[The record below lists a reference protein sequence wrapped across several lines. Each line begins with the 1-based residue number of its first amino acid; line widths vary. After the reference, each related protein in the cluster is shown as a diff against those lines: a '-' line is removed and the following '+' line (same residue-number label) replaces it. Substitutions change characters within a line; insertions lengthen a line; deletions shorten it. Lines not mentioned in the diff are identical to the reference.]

1 MSVDVPFPLD
11 PGAPEDS
18 LRRILGLMRI
28 APLDFG
34 LRIRA
39 GDLLIKVG
47 DRTRGIR
54 VLRSCADYCTL
65 AGFPVRALWA
75 LKIIETFAFDT
86 NLVERGLNMLAR
98 QYCRAPDRVFGD
110 PIFEMP
116 LPKRELQLHDLPEE
130 LEDVKAELER
140 RATDII
146 RGVNF
151 PDRLPRFPLL
161 SELEHDAFLSV
172 VRAVRLRR
180 VPAGAE
186 LAREGETGNAVSIVV
201 SGKVVVTKRMSDG
214 SATTLAEL
222 GEGQIFG
229 EMALVTES
237 PRVATVLADTAVDL
251 FELPRSVLQALGP
264 DASQLQSALS
274 RQVCDRMV
282 KNLTNLSPVF
292 RALPEDS
299 RTHLLTRFQTRLVE
313 AEEDIIVEG
322 QLGRGLFIILDGLVQ
337 VTLRKGGKRHLLN
350 WLREGD
356 VLGEISLLRNTP
368 ATATCT
374 ASRRTLLMFLDRSDF
389 EALSTDYPQVVEK
402 IKELGEVRLLDT
414 IYTLA

>member
-1 MSVDVPFPLD
+1 
-11 PGAPEDS
+11 
-18 LRRILGLMRI
+18 
-28 APLDFG
+28 
-34 LRIRA
+34 
-39 GDLLIKVG
+39 
-47 DRTRGIR
+47 
-54 VLRSCADYCTL
+54 
-65 AGFPVRALWA
+65 
-75 LKIIETFAFDT
+75 
-86 NLVERGLNMLAR
+86 
-98 QYCRAPDRVFGD
+98 
-110 PIFEMP
+110 MP

-214 SATTLAEL
+214 STTTLAEL

-292 RALPEDS
+292 RALPEDG